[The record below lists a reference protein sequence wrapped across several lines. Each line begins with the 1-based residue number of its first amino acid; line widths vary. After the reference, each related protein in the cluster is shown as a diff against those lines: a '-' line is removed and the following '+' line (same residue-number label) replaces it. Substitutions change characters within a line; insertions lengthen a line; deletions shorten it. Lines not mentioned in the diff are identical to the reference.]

1 MPGMPGNGWQV
12 MASFRRDASVT
23 RQRLKP
29 GTVRRIAGYARPY
42 VRELVLFLML
52 NALAAGIVVANPLL
66 LKSIIDRGIVPAD
79 HAVVVWLAVAV
90 AGLALLEAVL
100 GLVQRWYSAR
110 IGEGLIYDLRTQ
122 VFGHVQRQPVAFFM
136 RAQTGSLVSRL
147 NNDVIG
153 AQRALTTTL
162 SSVVSNV
169 ISLILVLVTMFVLS
183 WQVTLI
189 ALLLLPIFIL
199 PAKWVGKRLQRV
211 SREQMQLDAEM
222 SSLMTERFNVAGAML
237 AKLYGRPAEEEENFS
252 QRAARVRD
260 IGVVAAM
267 YGRVFF
273 TALTLVAALATAMVY
288 GVGGFLVVDGKFQLG
303 TLVALA
309 TLLTRMYGPLTALSN
324 VHVDVMTALVSFDR
338 VFEVL
343 DLKPLIADRADARP
357 LTVTADGDGG
367 AGAGAGALVKT
378 DKSDKPEKTDKSDKT
393 EKAAGNGRA
402 AGDGAATA
410 TTATVTA
417 VEGER
422 AAPAIEFD
430 HVSFSYPSAAEVSL
444 ASLESIA
451 RTDNAPGRE
460 VLRDVTFTVPP
471 GQMYALVGP
480 SGAGKSTITHLV
492 SRLYDVTDGAV
503 RVGGHDVRDVTLE
516 SLRAQI
522 GVVSQDAHL
531 FHDTIGANMR
541 YARPDATDE
550 EILAAL
556 DAAAIGELVAA
567 MPEGLDTV
575 VGDRGY
581 RLSGGEKQRLAIARL
596 LLKAPSVVVLDEATA
611 HLDSES
617 EAAVQRALATALAG
631 RTSLV
636 IAHRLS
642 TVREADQILVIDG
655 GRVAERGRHEE
666 LLLRGGLYAE
676 LYRTQFARQ
685 ADPAPPAEPA
695 EVTEPAEVDA
705 PAADGL
711 PGPRETERA
720 AAD

>member
-12 MASFRRDASVT
+12 MASYRRDGSVT
-23 RQRLKP
+23 QQKLKP

-42 VRELVLFLML
+42 VRELVLFLLL
-52 NALAAGIVVANPLL
+52 NSLAAVIVVANPLL
-66 LKSIIDRGIVPAD
+66 LKTIIDHGIVPGRQD
-79 HAVVVWLAVAV
+79 LVIWLAVAV
-90 AGLALLEAVL
+90 AALALVEAVL
-100 GLVQRWYSAR
+100 GLAQRWYSAR
-110 IGEGLIYDLRTQ
+110 VGEGLIYDLRTQ

-169 ISLILVLVTMFVLS
+169 ISVVLVLITMLILS

-189 ALLLLPIFIL
+189 ALLLLPIFIF
-199 PAKWVGKRLQRV
+199 PAKWVGKRLQRI

-237 AKLYGRPAEEEENFS
+237 AKLYGRPREEEDNFS
-252 QRAARVRD
+252 ARAARVRD

-288 GVGGFLVVDGKFQLG
+288 GVGGVLVADGSFQLG

-343 DLKPLIADRADARP
+343 DLKPLIRDRKDAVALRTEHEREHEREDGREGGPGRP
-357 LTVTADGDGG
+357 
-367 AGAGAGALVKT
+367 
-378 DKSDKPEKTDKSDKT
+378 P
-393 EKAAGNGRA
+393 
-402 AGDGAATA
+402 
-410 TTATVTA
+410 
-417 VEGER
+417 
-422 AAPAIEFD
+422 APAIEFD
-430 HVSFSYPSAAEVSL
+430 AVDFRYPAADEISL

-451 RTDNAPGRE
+451 RTDSAPARP
-460 VLRDVTFTVPP
+460 VLHGVTFTAEP
-471 GQMYALVGP
+471 GELVALVGP

-492 SRLYDVTDGAV
+492 PRLYDVDGGVV
-503 RVGGHDVRDVTLE
+503 RVGGSDVRDVTLE
-516 SLRAQI
+516 SLRAQV

-531 FHDTIGANMR
+531 FHDSIRENLR

-556 DAAAIGELVAA
+556 RAAHIGDLVAD
-567 MPEGLDTV
+567 MPDGLDTV

-596 LLKAPSVVVLDEATA
+596 LLKSPSVVVLDEATA

-617 EAAVQRALATALAG
+617 EAAVQRALQTALAS

-642 TVREADQILVIDG
+642 TIREADQILVVEN
-655 GRVAERGRHEE
+655 GRIVERGRHEE
-666 LLLRGGLYAE
+666 LLLNGGLYAE
-676 LYRTQFARQ
+676 LYRTQFAHQSGQNGQGGRT
-685 ADPAPPAEPA
+685 AEPLGA
-695 EVTEPAEVDA
+695 E
-705 PAADGL
+705 
-711 PGPRETERA
+711 
-720 AAD
+720 